1 MKNFFVVYRKK
12 LPIIVNL
19 SLKRAEIRLGFSSCP
34 TYQSETALCIYKTR
48 IKKMAVKTGETP
60 DFSGVSG
67 ECIYFGHSTWL
78 RGLDLNQRPPGYELR
93 WVSPS
98 AGVQRF
104 PGIFK
109 PEMAKTRR
117 SCPLCSAA
125 VLHKMGQ
132 VLGQGNIGLTQNLGG
147 CKQNKAL
154 LLARWKAEQR
164 CHLLRRFPHSALE
177 PHLHPAVEA
186 VRSESGRIGLSG
198 LLLRPEAAGI

>member
-78 RGLDLNQRPPGYELR
+78 RGQDLNLRPPGYELR
-93 WVSPS
+93 SGCGFGSVGSFCTLSVGSWYTVCPCLLHWFRPVRIPYGSRFGSVS
-98 AGVQRF
+98 
-104 PGIFK
+104 
-109 PEMAKTRR
+109 
-117 SCPLCSAA
+117 
-125 VLHKMGQ
+125 
-132 VLGQGNIGLTQNLGG
+132 N
-147 CKQNKAL
+147 NKYIIT
-154 LLARWKAEQR
+154 LA
-164 CHLLRRFPHSALE
+164 C
-177 PHLHPAVEA
+177 
-186 VRSESGRIGLSG
+186 G
-198 LLLRPEAAGI
+198 